1 MEEVLL
7 VRKVIE
13 QGVDGDIVGVDL
25 QFHFRIFMLLCD
37 VYGRLI
43 EECYSGF
50 CFSDRVNFGK

>member
-43 EECYSGF
+43 
-50 CFSDRVNFGK
+50 DRRVLFWFLF